1 MKKILEIIKSMFTWK
16 RMVGSLLLILVVLFI
31 VLSFFQSKQLD
42 DYVSLDRLNN
52 TIDGY
57 VSEQYNSPLYS
68 DYIDEFKQNLS
79 NEIERKVEQEYIDGI
94 LVDENNSEYGK
105 YFDTVQ
111 FKKAFLLD
119 LSLIHI

>member
-1 MKKILEIIKSMFTWK
+1 MKKILEIIKGMFTWK

-42 DYVSLDRLNN
+42 DYVSLDRLSN

-68 DYIDEFKQNLS
+68 DYIDGFQQNLS

-111 FKKAFLLD
+111 FKKLFF
-119 LSLIHI
+119 